1 MNESVATSLLEESLT
16 NLSLKN
22 TTGLKRNTLD
32 KFYTQPDVVSK
43 CIKICLD
50 NLNIDKINDIV
61 IEPSAGAGAFSLQ
74 LTEIFKNVISYDI
87 EPQGETI
94 IKQDYLKLE
103 YTNLENKTVHVIGNP
118 PFGRQSC
125 LAKKFIKKSCEFAKS
140 ISFILPKSFKKQS
153 LQKTFPLNFH
163 LIKQIDLDK
172 NSFTIEKTN
181 KEYNVPCVFQ
191 IWIKKIEKRQI
202 DNSCLTCKYFT
213 FVKKHENPD
222 ISIRRVG
229 INSGNLSNIISD
241 KNIQT
246 HYFIKFVN
254 KEFKTIILEK
264 YKTIVFESDNTVGPK
279 SISKTEL
286 IKKINELF

>member
-1 MNESVATSLLEESLT
+1 MNNLESSFS

-22 TTGLKRNTLD
+22 TTGLRRNTLD
-32 KFYTQPDVVSK
+32 KFYTQPEVVSK
-43 CIKICLD
+43 CINLCLD
-50 NLNIDKINDIV
+50 NLNIDKLNDTV
-61 IEPSAGAGAFSLQ
+61 IEPSAGAGAFTLQ
-74 LTEIFKNVISYDI
+74 LTEIFKNIISYDI
-87 EPQGETI
+87 EPDHETI

-103 YTNLENKTVHVIGNP
+103 STNLENKTIHVIGNP
-118 PFGRQSC
+118 PFGRQSS

-172 NSFTIEKTN
+172 NSFTDSFSSN
-181 KEYNVPCVFQ
+181 KEYDVPCVFQ

-202 DNSCLTCKYFT
+202 DNPCLTSEYFT

-229 INSGNLSNIISD
+229 INSGNLSKIIID

-246 HYFIKFVN
+246 HYFIKFAN
-254 KEFKTIILEK
+254 EESKTIILEK
-264 YKTIVFESDNTVGPK
+264 YKTIIFESDNTVGPK

-286 IKKINELF
+286 IKKINKLF